1 MTPSRLLTTLLLTLP
16 LLACSPSDAAPSADA
31 VKKAFTARFPD
42 REVVSVAP
50 SPVAGL
56 YEVVI
61 RSKRGVEVNYQVIY
75 SDKDSK
81 HLVIGEIVDVV
92 NQKSVTGERA
102 EQLAKKA
109 EGEREKINFAKL
121 PLAKAIKDVRGD
133 GSRKLVV
140 FSDPDCPFCKRLEKD
155 SIAKLGN
162 VTVYTFLMPLS
173 QLHPDAERKSRAV
186 WCSADPAAAWTALMR
201 EGKQPQGDGKCD
213 APIAEVAQLAEQYGI
228 SGTPALV
235 FESGELV
242 AGAIP
247 AEEIEKRL
255 ARK

>member
-1 MTPSRLLTTLLLTLP
+1 MSPSRLLSTLLLTLP

-61 RSKRGVEVNYQVIY
+61 KGQNRGRDAFTVVY
-75 SDKDSK
+75 SDGKADYL
-81 HLVIGEIVDVV
+81 LVGDLID
-92 NQKSVTGERA
+92 
-102 EQLAKKA
+102 AKK
-109 EGEREKINFAKL
+109 RESLTEARMEALNKVSVDFAKL
-121 PLAKAIKDVRGD
+121 PLAKAVKDVRGD

-155 SIAKLGN
+155 SIAKLNN

-201 EGKQPQGDGKCD
+201 EGKQPEGDGKCE